1 MSKVDDNSIHRRGAE
16 NSEVSHRET
25 GRPLFLSLSALPQ
38 RSLRLC
44 GELIKCCVPLLS
56 LTFVLIVTAP
66 QATAQKSGRK
76 RAPAPKTKSPKT
88 SPQTTPQ
95 VSELE
100 TKKLAD
106 AASESRANLLKAS
119 NAYRESLEKLIELQ
133 RQDQTRASE
142 MVVKR
147 KELLDLGVIAK
158 RELDESERALAEAQG
173 KIDETMKQIA
183 DIDHLVAEV
192 NAAEELAKMPAVKP
206 GVFRSSGLL
215 VRYVGASRWAL
226 SDVSKVD
233 AFFRL
238 KFSRPLPAS
247 AVGQTVTHNRLG
259 FDHRE
264 AVDIAVHPD
273 SAEGQALIDYLTSQG
288 ISFIAIRGAIP
299 GSATGAHIHIGPE
312 SKRASSH

>member
-1 MSKVDDNSIHRRGAE
+1 MFHKMLNVDGNLIYRRNGE
-16 NSEVSHRET
+16 GTEISQTISMISS
-25 GRPLFLSLSALPQ
+25 GRCGGLARFYLPAF
-38 RSLRLC
+38 SM
-44 GELIKCCVPLLS
+44 I
-56 LTFVLIVTAP
+56 FVLIITAP
-66 QATAQKSGRK
+66 YATAQKSGRK
-76 RAPAPKTKSPKT
+76 RAPAPKTKPA
-88 SPQTTPQ
+88 QTAPR
-95 VSELE
+95 VSEEE
-100 TKKLAD
+100 TKNLTD
-106 AASESRANLLKAS
+106 AASESRAKLVTAS
-119 NAYRESLEKLIELQ
+119 DAYRESLEKLLELQ

-142 MVVKR
+142 QVVKR
-147 KELLDLGVIAK
+147 RELFNLGVIAK
-158 RELDESERALAEAQG
+158 RELEDGERVLAEAQG
-173 KIDETMKQIA
+173 KIDDTMKQIA

-226 SDVSKVD
+226 NDFSKVD

-264 AVDIAVHPD
+264 AVDVAVHPD
-273 SAEGQALIDYLTSQG
+273 SAEGLALINYLTSQG

-299 GSATGAHIHIGPE
+299 GSSTGAHIHIGPE
-312 SKRASSH
+312 SKRVSSH